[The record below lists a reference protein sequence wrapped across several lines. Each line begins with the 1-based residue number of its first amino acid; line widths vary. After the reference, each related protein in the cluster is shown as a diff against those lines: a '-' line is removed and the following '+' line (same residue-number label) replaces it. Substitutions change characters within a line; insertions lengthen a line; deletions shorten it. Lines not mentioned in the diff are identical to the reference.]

1 MSGILVA
8 MQGAVAQGVLWGIMV
23 LGVYITYRLLDIADL
38 TVDGSFALGGC
49 VCAALVIN
57 FDLDPLA
64 ALLLSMLAGMAAGSC
79 DGDPGTRSW
88 RSRRSCRDPDPDLS
102 VVHKLTDHE
111 RKIQSSI
118 IKAENTHFQ
127 RRRQPGVTQAPGVD
141 PGGRG
146 CGRSHC
152 GRAVLVFRNRDRKR
166 SPGHGKQRGHDPRP
180 GSQCEADEASGTD
193 AKQRPGGA
201 FRSPGVPAP
210 EICGYQ
216 HGPRAPSS
224 SAWLPL
230 SSARCSW
237 DGSLTLPAS

>member
-49 VCAALVIN
+49 VCAALIIN

-64 ALLLSMLAGMAAGSC
+64 ALLLSMLAGMAAGAVTGILHTGP
-79 DGDPGTRSW
+79 GDPGDPG
-88 RSRRSCRDPDPDLS
+88 RDPDPDLS
-102 VVHKLTDHE
+102 VVHKPTDHE
-111 RKIQSSI
+111 RKIQSSV

-127 RRRQPGVTQAPGVD
+127 RRRQPGDHPGPGVD

-193 AKQRPGGA
+193 VKQRPGGA

-216 HGPRAPSS
+216 HGPRRHRHRPGCHCH
-224 SAWLPL
+224 
-230 SSARCSW
+230 R
-237 DGSLTLPAS
+237 